1 MTGIA
6 HKILQ
11 RWYSNIYGITKMHL
25 LQEDNT
31 QISHVLLQTKIIE
44 VLHALTKYVLP
55 YNESKEDVEK
65 IT

>member
-1 MTGIA
+1 
-6 HKILQ
+6 
-11 RWYSNIYGITKMHL
+11 MHL